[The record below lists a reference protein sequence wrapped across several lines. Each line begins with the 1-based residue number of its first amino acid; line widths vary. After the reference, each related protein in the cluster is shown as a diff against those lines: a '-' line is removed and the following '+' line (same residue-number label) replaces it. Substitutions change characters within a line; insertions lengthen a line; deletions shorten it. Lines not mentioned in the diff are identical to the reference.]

1 MSKVTPNFLEGM
13 VDSTLKNNTLERK
26 NKRKKNEKFN
36 KNLKYIKAI
45 KKANHAP
52 T

>member
-26 NKRKKNEKFN
+26 NKRKKKNVFKKLKMEKN
-36 KNLKYIKAI
+36 ALLL
-45 KKANHAP
+45 
-52 T
+52 

>member
-26 NKRKKNEKFN
+26 NKRKK
-36 KNLKYIKAI
+36 KNVFKKLKMGK
-45 KKANHAP
+45 NSVNFCSRC
-52 T
+52 

>member
-26 NKRKKNEKFN
+26 TKGKKKNVFKKLKMG
-36 KNLKYIKAI
+36 KNALLL
-45 KKANHAP
+45 
-52 T
+52 

>member
-26 NKRKKNEKFN
+26 NKKKKKNVFKKLKMEKN
-36 KNLKYIKAI
+36 ALLL
-45 KKANHAP
+45 
-52 T
+52 